1 MYRAGL
7 PDDSVNTSLSNP
19 LLTALKLA
27 ISLLLIVAVAY
38 AALNYLI
45 DITVSSISPEQE
57 ARLEKMFVVEANLS
71 DANSSELSRITQRMA
86 RCAKL
91 PYPIYAR
98 IMEKPEPNAFAVPG
112 GLIYITR
119 GMLKKIKSENA
130 LAFIIGHELGHFKHR
145 DHLRGLGYRLI
156 LGMVGLLLGSDYGAA
171 TQITLGIGSAKHS
184 QSAEFAADAFGL
196 EMMQCAYG
204 TVTDATTL
212 FEEMDTGDEWHYF
225 MATHPGFR
233 ERVERMKA
241 QILRK
246 HFDTIQKPIPL
257 KKL

>member
-7 PDDSVNTSLSNP
+7 PDDGVNTSLSTP
-19 LLTALKLA
+19 LLTAVKLA
-27 ISLLLIVAVAY
+27 ISLLLIAAVVY

-71 DANSSELSRITQRMA
+71 DANSNELGRITQRMA

-91 PYPIYAR
+91 PYPIYTR
-98 IMEKPEPNAFAVPG
+98 IMEEPEPNAFAVPG
-112 GLIYITR
+112 GFIYITR
-119 GMLKKIKSENA
+119 GMLKKMKSENV

-156 LGMVGLLLGSDYGAA
+156 VGMLGLLLGSDYGVA
-171 TQITLGIGSAKHS
+171 TQITLSIGSAKHS

-212 FEEMDTGDEWHYF
+212 FEEMDTGSEWRYF
-225 MATHPGFR
+225 IATHPGFR
-233 ERVERMKA
+233 ERVKRMKE
-241 QILRK
+241 QILQK
-246 HFDTIQKPIPL
+246 HFDTAQKPIPL
-257 KKL
+257 KQI